1 MGDVW
6 HYIVQLF
13 SEVRIDFV
21 DALESAGLSG
31 PLIVFLE
38 SLVGII
44 LILTFVFPMVI
55 IFIWLER
62 RFIAWM
68 QLRPGPNRCGPFGL
82 LQPVADAIKVL
93 FKEIIEPT
101 HGDKTLLW
109 LAPVLVF
116 FSALMLFAVVPIGE
130 GAKGAFADLD
140 IGVLYIVSIGSIGVI
155 GVLTAG
161 WASSSKYALLGS
173 MRAIAQMVSYEIPMV
188 LSLIAIV
195 LMVGSMNLGK
205 IVDAQSI
212 DVHGVPFILVQPLA
226 LLVFFAAA
234 IAELNR
240 SPMDQIEAESEL
252 TTGYFTEY
260 SGMKFA
266 TFFLGEYVNT
276 LAVATIT
283 ATLFLGGWH
292 AWPLPADWI
301 PAWLVFVT
309 KLFLVF
315 MFILWLRA
323 TLVRVRIDQIMAFC
337 WKYLIPVSLI
347 NIFVTAGEVLI
358 WVEWMPA
365 WESFPWVFMFVNAP
379 LAIVLTM
386 VWSKMFFKLG
396 GGRVEVRE
404 VRPRYSQGDAPDAPA
419 SVSA

>member
-1 MGDVW
+1 MR
-6 HYIVQLF
+6 L
-13 SEVRIDFV
+13 DFV
-21 DALESAGLSG
+21 EALENAGLSS
-31 PLIVFLE
+31 PVIILLE
-38 SLVGII
+38 SLIGIT
-44 LILTFVFPMVI
+44 LMLMFVFPIVI
-55 IFIWLER
+55 LFIWLER

-101 HGDKTLLW
+101 HGEKALLW
-109 LAPVLVF
+109 IAPVLVF
-116 FSALMLFAVVPIGE
+116 FSSLMLFAVIPIGE
-130 GAKGAFADLD
+130 GDKGALASLD
-140 IGVLYIVSIGSIGVI
+140 VGALYLVSIGSIGVI

-161 WASSSKYALLGS
+161 WASFNKYALLGS

-188 LSLIAIV
+188 LALVSVI

-212 DVHGVPFILVQPLA
+212 DVHGVPFIFLQPLG
-226 LLVFFAAA
+226 LLVYFAAA

-240 SPMDQIEAESEL
+240 APMDQIEAESEL

-283 ATLFLGGWH
+283 VTLFLGGWH
-292 AWPLPADWI
+292 AWPFPVDWI
-301 PAWLVFVT
+301 PTWLAFIT
-309 KLFLVF
+309 KVFLVF
-315 MFILWLRA
+315 MFILWMRA

-358 WVEWMPA
+358 WSEWMA
-365 WESFPWVFMFVNAP
+365 GWETFPWVFMFVNFP
-379 LAIVLTM
+379 LAIVVTI
-386 VWSKMFFKLG
+386 VWARLFFKLG

-404 VRPRYSQGDAPDAPA
+404 VRAGYSQGDAPDVQA
-419 SVSA
+419 SVPPQRHNAVP

>member
-21 DALESAGLSG
+21 DALESAGLSS

-38 SLVGII
+38 SVVGII

-101 HGDKTLLW
+101 HGEKTLLW

-116 FSALMLFAVVPIGE
+116 FSALMLFAVIPIGE

-161 WASSSKYALLGS
+161 WASSNKYALLGS

-188 LSLIAIV
+188 LSLVAIV

-205 IVDAQSI
+205 IVDAQAI
-212 DVHGVPFILVQPLA
+212 GVHGVPFILVQPLA

-266 TFFLGEYVNT
+266 TFFLGEYINT

-283 ATLFLGGWH
+283 VTLFLGGWH

-309 KLFLVF
+309 KVFLVF

-396 GGRVEVRE
+396 GGRIEVRE

>member
-13 SEVRIDFV
+13 SEVRTDFV

-31 PLIVFLE
+31 PLIVFLD
-38 SLVGII
+38 SLIGII
-44 LILTFVFPMVI
+44 LILAFVFPMVI

-101 HGDKTLLW
+101 HAEKTLLW

-116 FSALMLFAVVPIGE
+116 FSALMLFAVIPIGE

-140 IGVLYIVSIGSIGVI
+140 IGLLYIVSIGAIGVI

-161 WASSSKYALLGS
+161 WASFNKYALLGS

-188 LSLIAIV
+188 LSLVAIV
-195 LMVGSMNLGK
+195 LMVGSMNLGE
-205 IVDAQSI
+205 IVDAQAI
-212 DVHGVPFILVQPLA
+212 DVHGVPFVLVQPLA

-260 SGMKFA
+260 SGMRFA

-283 ATLFLGGWH
+283 VTLFLGGWH

-309 KLFLVF
+309 KVFLVF